1 MADVTRAARVLVRC
15 VHGLEWLCADEIGAA
30 LPAAGRLELAR
41 REITLDLPVLDP
53 ALLALRTADDA
64 FVEVG
69 QVGGAGTTKDSV
81 PGLARAIA
89 ALPWADRVADVR
101 RLRTV
106 PAAPLVDVVV
116 SIEGRRSY
124 NRFAVEN
131 AVGALLAL
139 LVGGTYLRR
148 TATGRDE
155 GTPDL
160 AVRVFVRG
168 DTAVAALRVGDA
180 PLHRRAY
187 KQDTGPGTLHPPA
200 AAALAR
206 LAGPVSRVLDPFGG
220 DGTIAIEA
228 ALAHPGALVRASD
241 ADPARLRNAEANAER
256 AGVTVEFSR
265 AEAAALA
272 GRDAGAAADA
282 VVTNPP
288 WNLAVDGAGSVRE
301 SLGPF
306 WRRVPELLAPGGRLV
321 ALTEAE
327 LDVPDALRHA
337 GFAVGLA
344 TRIRIAGRVAHVV
357 VAAPPG
363 HPAPDLPAGAAR
375 WRDRAVA
382 TGVTTRSGF

>member
-1 MADVTRAARVLVRC
+1 MADATRAARVLVRC

-41 REITLDLPVLDP
+41 REITLELPVLDA

-81 PGLARAIA
+81 PGFARAIA

-101 RLRTV
+101 RLRPV
-106 PAAPLVDVVV
+106 PAAPLVDVVT

-131 AVGALLAL
+131 AVGALLAP

-148 TATGRDE
+148 TAAGRDE

-160 AVRVFVRG
+160 TVRVFVRG
-168 DTAVAALRVGDA
+168 DTAVAALRVGAA

-206 LAGPVSRVLDPFGG
+206 LAGPVSRVLDPFCG
-220 DGTIAIEA
+220 DGTIAIET
-228 ALAHPGALVRASD
+228 ALANPGALVRASD

-256 AGVTVEFSR
+256 ARVAVEFSR
-265 AEAAALA
+265 ADAAVA

-306 WRRVPELLAPGGRLV
+306 WRRVPELLTPGGRLV

-327 LDVPDALRHA
+327 LEVPDALRHA

-382 TGVTTRSGF
+382 AGVITRSGF